1 MKSLL
6 YTAELDLAEP
16 DMKPFLDWYANRH
29 APDLFPIG
37 FKSCA
42 CYRTDDDRMNL
53 FDIYEIEGHGI
64 FAGAGY
70 ARLKVRDKYAA
81 PIESTRRNKAHTIYE
96 QFEGFPGSP
105 SQDPSLDADW
115 VVAARFDTPEPPDIV
130 TAKLRSPIEKMLSG
144 GVVRARLGIRTT
156 DHPVYTTTRPQFMVF
171 LEADARPEASVAEEL
186 VGRLGTFCS
195 NVICFSGHRLYPW
208 PTTP

>member
-1 MKSLL
+1 MTSLL
-6 YTAELDLAEP
+6 YTAELDLAEA

-29 APDLFPIG
+29 APDLYPIG

-42 CYRTDDDRMNL
+42 CYLTDDDRMNL
-53 FDIYEIEGHGI
+53 FDIYEIGGHHI

-70 ARLKVRDKYAA
+70 ARLKGRDKYAA
-81 PIESTRRNKAHTIYE
+81 PIEATRRNKAHTIYE
-96 QFEGFPGSP
+96 QFEGFPGCP

-115 VVAARFDTPEPPDIV
+115 VVAARFDTREPPEEI
-130 TAKLRSPIEKMLSG
+130 TAKLHDLVEKMLSG
-144 GVVRARLGIRTT
+144 SVARARLGVRTT

-171 LEADARPEASVAEEL
+171 LEADARPETSIAGDL
-186 VGRLGTFCS
+186 VRQLGTFSS
-195 NVICFSGHRLYPW
+195 NVICFTGRRLYPW